1 MIIFRYL
8 TKEVYSTLLA
18 ATIVLLL
25 IFITNQF
32 IHYLGEAA
40 AGGIPAKS
48 VIQLMTLQVPLLLG
62 YMMPLGL
69 FLAILLAYGRL
80 YVDNEMTVLS
90 ACGVSK
96 WQLLGM
102 TMGFTSLIVILVAFL
117 TLWLEPKVAWY
128 RDHIFAEAAIASPLE
143 TVFPGRFQ
151 SLDHGKWVLY
161 VGDVSRNRQKMHDV
175 FAANIPSQANQPWTI
190 VSAQGGY
197 QETQKNGDKFIVL
210 TNGSRYLGIPGQ
222 KDFQIV
228 NYGAYGMRLQPGKL
242 RMSSQTEYMSTLDL
256 IKKGNK
262 DPQVAAE
269 LQWRL
274 TMPVA
279 TLLLAF
285 LAVPLSQVKSR
296 TGRYAKLVPAIL
308 IYIVYADLIFVAQGA
323 VQKGSIAPL
332 PGIWMVHAGMLVLAV
347 LSMCI
352 FVGWPSLRTRN
363 KKARSVA

>member
-8 TKEVYSTLLA
+8 TREVYSTLLA

-25 IFITNQF
+25 IFITNQL

-40 AGGIPAKS
+40 SGGIPAKS
-48 VIQLMTLQVPLLLG
+48 VLQLMTLQVPLLLG

-69 FLAILLAYGRL
+69 FIGILLAYGRL

-96 WQLLGM
+96 WQLLAM
-102 TMGFTSLIVILVAFL
+102 TMGLTSFVVVLVAFL

-151 SLDHGKWVLY
+151 TLDKGKWVLY
-161 VGDVSRNRQKMHDV
+161 VGDVSRDHKKMRDV
-175 FAANIPSQANQPWTI
+175 FAANFPGQFNAPWTI
-190 VSAQGGY
+190 VSAQGAY
-197 QETQKNGDKFIVL
+197 QAAQKNGDQFIVL

-228 NYGAYGMRLQPGKL
+228 HYGEYGVRLQSGKL
-242 RMSSQTEYMSTLDL
+242 HMNSETEYMPTTEL

-262 DPQVAAE
+262 NPKVAAE

-285 LAVPLSQVKSR
+285 LAVPLSQVKPRS
-296 TGRYAKLVPAIL
+296 GRYAKLLPAIL
-308 IYIVYADLIFVAQGA
+308 IFIAYVDLIFVAQGA
-323 VQKGSIAPL
+323 IRKGTISPL
-332 PGIWMVHAGMLVLAV
+332 PGIWMVHAGMLAFGIL
-347 LSMCI
+347 LMSF
-352 FVGWPSLRTRN
+352 FVGWPRFKRAT
-363 KKARSVA
+363 

>member
-40 AGGIPAKS
+40 SGGIPAKS

-80 YVDNEMTVLS
+80 YVDNEMTVLA

-102 TMGFTSLIVILVAFL
+102 TLGLTSAVVIMVAFL

-151 SLDHGKWVLY
+151 SLDHGKWILY
-161 VGDVSRNRQKMHDV
+161 VGDVSRDRKKMQDV
-175 FAANIPSQANQPWTI
+175 FAANIPAQPNQPWTI

-197 QETQKNGDKFIVL
+197 QDTHKNGDKFIVL
-210 TNGSRYLGIPGQ
+210 THGSRYLGTPGQ

-228 NYGAYGMRLQPGKL
+228 NYGEYGMRLQPGKL
-242 RMSSQTEYMSTLDL
+242 HMDAHSQTEYMPTTEL
-256 IKKGNK
+256 IKAGNK
-262 DPQVAAE
+262 NPQIAAE

-296 TGRYAKLVPAIL
+296 TGRYAKLLPAIL
-308 IYIVYADLIFVAQGA
+308 IYIVYADLIFVAQAAIQNGT
-323 VQKGSIAPL
+323 IRPL
-332 PGIWMVHAGMLVLAV
+332 PGIWMVHAGMLALAIVL
-347 LSMCI
+347 MCI
-352 FVGWPSLRTRN
+352 FVGWPRFH
-363 KKARSVA
+363 KKA